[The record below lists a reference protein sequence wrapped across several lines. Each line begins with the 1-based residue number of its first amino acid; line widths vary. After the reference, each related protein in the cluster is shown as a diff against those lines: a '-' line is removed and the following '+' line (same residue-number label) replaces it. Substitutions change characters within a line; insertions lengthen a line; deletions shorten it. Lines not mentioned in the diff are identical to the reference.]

1 MLSRLDSRAG
11 RIAAGYAVFASLWI
25 LLSDHV
31 LALLIPDT
39 EMLVRFS
46 VYKGVAFVAITAVLL
61 FAVLRRVFGALEGN
75 YESLRAHEAIAR
87 DERQFSDTMIES
99 MPGVLY
105 FYNEAGGFLRW
116 NRNFE
121 TVTGYSGAEIAQM
134 HPLQFFPPEEQPRL
148 AERIAEVFS
157 RGISSVEAPFQARD
171 GRVTP
176 YFFTGSRVMFNGR
189 PCLVGVGI
197 DISERKQA
205 ELALQQGERRY
216 RTTLDNILEGCQLID
231 FDWRYI
237 YLNEA
242 AARHNRRPNGELLG
256 RRMPAAWPGIER
268 TRVYSLIQRC
278 MESRTIAQEEV
289 SFAFPD
295 GIGGWFDVRVQPAPE
310 GVLVLSQELTQRR
323 LAERALQE
331 LNQTLERQVAERTA
345 ELQAA
350 LARAEDA
357 DRMKSAFLATMSHE
371 LRTPLNSII
380 GFTGILLQDLAGP
393 LNPEQSKQM
402 RMVQGSAR
410 HLLELINDVLD
421 LSKIE
426 AGQLQ
431 VHAAPFDPRASVERV
446 VGMVRPMAEKKSL
459 ALEVELPPGLPGMRS
474 DHRRVE
480 QILLNLLGN
489 AIKFTERGSVR
500 LVVEPVAGY
509 LRPDSG
515 AATPALRFRVLDTG
529 MGIQPDDLASLFQPF
544 RQLDNGLT
552 RQHEGT
558 GLGLAICRR
567 LAELLGGEV
576 GARSVIATGSEFFV
590 TLPLELSS

>member
-216 RTTLDNILEGCQLID
+216 RTTLDNILEGCQLLK
-231 FDWRYI
+231 FATPTSQW
-237 YLNEA
+237 
-242 AARHNRRPNGELLG
+242 
-256 RRMPAAWPGIER
+256 WPGFR
-268 TRVYSLIQRC
+268 TQSTRPRSWRGASAGPGWWC
-278 MESRTIAQEEV
+278 
-289 SFAFPD
+289 
-295 GIGGWFDVRVQPAPE
+295 GGRPAP
-310 GVLVLSQELTQRR
+310 T
-323 LAERALQE
+323 
-331 LNQTLERQVAERTA
+331 TLRSPR
-345 ELQAA
+345 
-350 LARAEDA
+350 
-357 DRMKSAFLATMSHE
+357 SW
-371 LRTPLNSII
+371 
-380 GFTGILLQDLAGP
+380 TGSRSSGP
-393 LNPEQSKQM
+393 GAS
-402 RMVQGSAR
+402 
-410 HLLELINDVLD
+410 
-421 LSKIE
+421 
-426 AGQLQ
+426 
-431 VHAAPFDPRASVERV
+431 AAP
-446 VGMVRPMAEKKSL
+446 
-459 ALEVELPPGLPGMRS
+459 PP
-474 DHRRVE
+474 
-480 QILLNLLGN
+480 
-489 AIKFTERGSVR
+489 TRG
-500 LVVEPVAGY
+500 
-509 LRPDSG
+509 
-515 AATPALRFRVLDTG
+515 
-529 MGIQPDDLASLFQPF
+529 
-544 RQLDNGLT
+544 
-552 RQHEGT
+552 
-558 GLGLAICRR
+558 
-567 LAELLGGEV
+567 
-576 GARSVIATGSEFFV
+576 
-590 TLPLELSS
+590 